1 MKIKK
6 LGSFIISIIIMC
18 NILSIGFTVSAA
30 SYGGVSYRMLNYV
43 YDDDLST
50 SNITEV
56 YIGSNLHSSGAIT
69 VPEKFTINNTTYKVV
84 GIEEKA
90 FYDSLTGK
98 GADIT
103 SIALPST
110 ITYIGSEAFKNCS
123 YLQRF
128 SFPASLK
135 QIGAE
140 AFLGCSELSNIYVD
154 AKSTDISIDK
164 TAFPANTKIH
174 YLQTISASGQNG
186 KVTVSKTSAMGGK
199 DVTLTVTAIPNS
211 GYKFSGWNNNEYLDD
226 SKSTQTVTFKMPDK
240 NISFVASFSA
250 NEGEISSEITGAI
263 INDDL
268 KSVVSLNDLEKNAL
282 ANGKNIEIK
291 FSVAENLFVENTE
304 YVRLITE
311 NLGNKEVKAY
321 YEVMLTTSID
331 GEQTRNITQTSS
343 TITITIT
350 VEPNL
355 ERDNISLVSVHD
367 NELLVNEILN
377 YNAVTGS
384 LTFKTNAFSTIALLY
399 NNPIQPEQ
407 ETKEPSSE
415 KSDVQSNSSSSSD
428 IQVESSEENP
438 SIGDA
443 YSTSSDE
450 NEDNSS
456 STEIESSSVP
466 EGSSSAPESS
476 SSKITSSSSNIVIIT
491 SSSITVN
498 HNNSNNQDDEEPKSN
513 KLPIVIIVVI
523 LALIAI
529 IILRKRRYL

>member
-1 MKIKK
+1 MKVKK
-6 LGSFIISIIIMC
+6 FGSFIISIIIMC
-18 NILSIGFTVSAA
+18 NILSIGFTVSAT
-30 SYGGVSYRMLNYV
+30 SYGGVSYEMLNYV
-43 YDDDLST
+43 YNDDLST

-69 VPEKFTINNTTYKVV
+69 VPEKFTINNTTYKIV
-84 GIEEKA
+84 GIEEEA

-98 GADIT
+98 GAGIT

-110 ITYIGSEAFKNCS
+110 ITYIGREAFKNCS

-140 AFLGCSELSNIYVD
+140 AFSGCSELSNIYVD

-240 NISFVASFSA
+240 NISFVANFSA

-311 NLGNKEVKAY
+311 NLGDKVVKAY
-321 YEVMLTTSID
+321 YDVMLTTSID

-343 TITITIT
+343 IITITIT

-355 ERDNISLVSVHD
+355 ERENISLVSVHD
-367 NELLVNEILN
+367 NALLVNEILN
-377 YNAVTGS
+377 YDAVTGS
-384 LTFKTNAFSTIALLY
+384 LTFKTNAFSIIALLY

-407 ETKEPSSE
+407 ETEESSSE

-438 SIGDA
+438 SIDDA

-466 EGSSSAPESS
+466 ESSSSAPESS
-476 SSKITSSSSNIVIIT
+476 SSKITSSSSNIVIST
-491 SSSITVN
+491 SSTITVN
-498 HNNSNNQDDEEPKSN
+498 HNNSNNNQDDEEPKSN
-513 KLPIVIIVVI
+513 KLPIVIIVAI

-529 IILRKRRYL
+529 IILRKKR